1 MNLLAENCWM
11 SSSRPVRV
19 VVSASPL
26 MTSKFAVTHS
36 PNALASRALS
46 KPNAGARCIR
56 SSITVV
62 LTPPAACSSFMPRL

>member
-1 MNLLAENCWM
+1 M
-11 SSSRPVRV
+11 SSK
-19 VVSASPL
+19 L
-26 MTSKFAVTHS
+26 AVTHC
-36 PNALASRALS
+36 PNALASLALS